1 MLKELF
7 ANQLALGFAQAAVTT
22 LLALAVMLLA
32 RQREIHLERET
43 MVALVRG
50 IVQITVVGSILV
62 LLLRGPAWTGVFL
75 LAAMIVA
82 AAQMSSGRSKG
93 LPKSFQVSLYAIGAG
108 SGSVITLMTWAG
120 VIDTRIT
127 SLVPI
132 GSMLIANAMNTN
144 SLVLNRFRS
153 EVESHA
159 GLIETGLA
167 LGADSK
173 QTVVPYVQV
182 SVQAALIP
190 AIDSLRSLGIVW
202 IPGLMAGMLLSG
214 ASPIYAAIYQF
225 VTISMIFS
233 SSGLTALICSLLIR
247 GSAFSPAEQLT
258 LRPRPA
264 QGAGAISRVR
274 SA

>member
-1 MLKELF
+1 MLKEF
-7 ANQLALGFAQAAVTT
+7 FGNQLTLGCAQAAIAT

-43 MVALVRG
+43 IVALIRG

-62 LLLRGPAWTGVFL
+62 LLLKGPAWTGVFL
-75 LAAMIVA
+75 LAAMIGA
-82 AAQMSSGRSKG
+82 AAHISAGRSKG
-93 LPKSFQVSLYAIGAG
+93 LPDSFRVSLYAIAAGAG
-108 SGSVITLMTWAG
+108 SVIVLMTLAG

-127 SLVPI
+127 SLIPI
-132 GSMLIANAMNTN
+132 GSMIINNAMNTN

-153 EVESHA
+153 EIEAHT

-167 LGADSK
+167 LGADAK
-173 QTVVPYVQV
+173 QTVAPYVHLT
-182 SVQAALIP
+182 VQASLIP

-214 ASPIYAAIYQF
+214 ASPLYAAIYQF

-233 SSGLTALICSLLIR
+233 SSGITALISSLLIR
-247 GSAFSPAEQLT
+247 TSVFSPAEQLT
-258 LRPRPA
+258 LRPSA
-264 QGAGAISRVR
+264 AISSGARR
-274 SA
+274 SS

>member
-1 MLKELF
+1 VDWNLF
-7 ANQLALGFAQAAVTT
+7 TCGHDF
-22 LLALAVMLLA
+22 
-32 RQREIHLERET
+32 RR
-43 MVALVRG
+43 
-50 IVQITVVGSILV
+50 S
-62 LLLRGPAWTGVFL
+62 
-75 LAAMIVA
+75 
-82 AAQMSSGRSKG
+82 QMSSGRSKG

-108 SGSVITLMTWAG
+108 AGSVIALMTWAG
-120 VIDTRIT
+120 VVDTRIT

-264 QGAGAISRVR
+264 QAAGATSGLRSR
-274 SA
+274 

>member
-7 ANQLALGFAQAAVTT
+7 GSQLALGFAQAAVAT

-43 MVALVRG
+43 VVALVRG
-50 IVQITVVGSILV
+50 IVQIIAVGSILV
-62 LLLRGPAWTGVFL
+62 LLLRGPAWTSIFL

-82 AAQMSSGRSKG
+82 AARISSGRSKG
-93 LPKSFQVSLYAIGAG
+93 LPKSFQVSLYAIGGGAG
-108 SGSVITLMTWAG
+108 FVIALMTWAG
-120 VIDTRIT
+120 AIDTVIT

-144 SLVLNRFRS
+144 SLVMNRFRS

-173 QTVVPYVQV
+173 ETVAPYVEL
-182 SVQAALIP
+182 SLQASLIP
-190 AIDSLRSLGIVW
+190 ALDSLRSLGIVW

-214 ASPIYAAIYQF
+214 ARPIYAAVYQF
-225 VTISMIFS
+225 VAISMIFS

-258 LRPRPA
+258 LRPRPVTA
-264 QGAGAISRVR
+264 QAVGR
-274 SA
+274 SI

>member
-1 MLKELF
+1 MLKEF
-7 ANQLALGFAQAAVTT
+7 FVNQLSLGFAQAAVVT
-22 LLALAVMLLA
+22 LLALLVMLLA

-43 MVALVRG
+43 IVALVRG
-50 IVQITVVGSILV
+50 IVQITAVGSILMV
-62 LLLRGPAWTGVFL
+62 LLKGPAWTSILL
-75 LAAMIVA
+75 LAAMIGA
-82 AAQMSSGRSKG
+82 AARISAGRSKG
-93 LPKSFQVSLYAIGAG
+93 LPKSFHVSLYAIAAGAG
-108 SGSVITLMTWAG
+108 SVIALMAWAG

-173 QTVVPYVQV
+173 QTVAPYVQI
-182 SVQAALIP
+182 SLQSSLIP

-202 IPGLMAGMLLSG
+202 IPGLMTGMLLSG

-225 VTISMIFS
+225 VTIAMIFS

-247 GSAFSPAEQLT
+247 SSVFTPAEQLT
-258 LRPRPA
+258 LHPISMTA
-264 QGAGAISRVR
+264 AGVR
-274 SA
+274 RSS

>member
-7 ANQLALGFAQAAVTT
+7 ANQLTLGCGQAAVTT
-22 LLALAVMLLA
+22 LLALTVMLLA

-43 MVALVRG
+43 IVALVRG
-50 IVQITVVGSILV
+50 IVQITAIGSILV
-62 LLLRGPAWTGVFL
+62 LLLRGPAWTSVFL
-75 LAAMIVA
+75 LPGMILA
-82 AAQMSSGRSKG
+82 AAGMSAGRSKG
-93 LPKSFQVSLYAIGAG
+93 MPKSFQVSRYAISAGAG
-108 SGSVITLMTWAG
+108 SVIALMTWTG
-120 VIDTRIT
+120 VIDARIT

-144 SLVLNRFRS
+144 SLVMNRFRS
-153 EVESHA
+153 EVESHV

-167 LGADSK
+167 LGADSR
-173 QTVVPYVQV
+173 QTVTPYVQV
-182 SVQAALIP
+182 SVQSSLIP

-247 GSAFSPAEQLT
+247 GSVFSPAEQLV
-258 LRPRPA
+258 LRPPQVA
-264 QGAGAISRVR
+264 APNVR
-274 SA
+274 SGA

>member
-1 MLKELF
+1 MLKEF
-7 ANQLALGFAQAAVTT
+7 FSSQIALGCAQAVVATV
-22 LLALAVMLLA
+22 LALAVMLLA
-32 RQREIHLERET
+32 RKRRIHLERET
-43 MVALVRG
+43 IVALVRG

-62 LLLRGPAWTGVFL
+62 LLLRGPTWTSVFL
-75 LAAMIVA
+75 LAGMIVA
-82 AAQMSSGRSKG
+82 AARISASRSKG
-93 LPKSFQVSLYAIGAG
+93 LPKSFQVSLYAISAGAG
-108 SGSVITLMTWAG
+108 SVIALMSWAG
-120 VIDTRIT
+120 VIDVRIT

-132 GSMLIANAMNTN
+132 GSMLIANSMNTN

-153 EVESHA
+153 EVESHV

-173 QTVVPYVQV
+173 QTVIPYVDA
-182 SVQAALIP
+182 SLQASLIP

-214 ASPIYAAIYQF
+214 ASPLYAAIYQF

-233 SSGLTALICSLLIR
+233 SSGLTALIGSFLIR

-258 LRPRPA
+258 LRPSPA
-264 QGAGAISRVR
+264 AARAVGRNS
-274 SA
+274 

>member
-1 MLKELF
+1 MLKEIF
-7 ANQLALGFAQAAVTT
+7 ANQLLLGCAQAAVAT
-22 LLALAVMLLA
+22 LVALAVMLLA
-32 RQREIHLERET
+32 RLREIHLERET
-43 MVALVRG
+43 AVALVRG
-50 IVQITVVGSILV
+50 IVQITAIGSILV
-62 LLLRGPAWTGVFL
+62 ALLRGPSWTSVFL
-75 LAAMIVA
+75 LGGMIA
-82 AAQMSSGRSKG
+82 AAAKMSAGRSKG
-93 LPKSFQVSLYAIGAG
+93 LPRSFQVSLCAIAAG
-108 SGSVITLMTWAG
+108 SGSVIALMTWAG

-153 EVESHA
+153 EVESHV

-167 LGADSK
+167 LGAGSR
-173 QTVVPYVQV
+173 QTVTPYIQV
-182 SVQAALIP
+182 SVQSSLIP

-214 ASPIYAAIYQF
+214 ARPIYAAIYQF

-247 GSAFSPAEQLT
+247 GSVFSPAEQLV
-258 LRPRPA
+258 LRPPQVVVPSVRG
-264 QGAGAISRVR
+264 GA
-274 SA
+274 